1 MNTFILTNCKIVN
14 MKGPELQIEFCAYY
28 NDKKEKFDEGGLYPF
43 LEYCQLSKPKDV
55 VVRVDYEMGFDEID
69 IYCESLAI
77 SNLSYEKIDDGNFV
91 AKFTCDSKSGKPLMR
106 VIYALGKTGNGG
118 HSYTFTVGKEKFY
131 FDGDGAD
138 RIMKINDVKF
148 QKIKSSYDLGKVWND
163 TTRKNNGEI
172 DNNMSVNIEE
182 IVRQSIKNIVNES
195 HGKKKHNAPKDT
207 LAAMRKGNR
216 EADQEIFGGGFR
228 QTKKVHKAKNDY
240 SRKNNKVNVNTID
253 KFRENES
260 VDRISMNDM
269 CYMVTECV
277 KRILKEMYNIN
288 DNPYPEN
295 ESKNMIYQLAYGE
308 IDYLYNEGVVDY
320 DDENLCAM
328 ANGEKP
334 IDYCDLIQCMLYD
347 CSTELENES
356 GQMLRNYCKLSK
368 HYGETI
374 PDVEEAIDLAVKNF
388 VNNSNCC

>member
-1 MNTFILTNCKIVN
+1 
-14 MKGPELQIEFCAYY
+14 
-28 NDKKEKFDEGGLYPF
+28 
-43 LEYCQLSKPKDV
+43 
-55 VVRVDYEMGFDEID
+55 
-69 IYCESLAI
+69 
-77 SNLSYEKIDDGNFV
+77 
-91 AKFTCDSKSGKPLMR
+91 
-106 VIYALGKTGNGG
+106 
-118 HSYTFTVGKEKFY
+118 
-131 FDGDGAD
+131 
-138 RIMKINDVKF
+138 
-148 QKIKSSYDLGKVWND
+148 
-163 TTRKNNGEI
+163 
-172 DNNMSVNIEE
+172 MSVNIEE
-182 IVRQSIKNIVNES
+182 IVKQSIKNIVNES
-195 HGKKKHNAPKDT
+195 HGKKKHNAPKDA

-216 EADQEIFGGGFR
+216 EADQEIFGVGFR

-269 CYMVTECV
+269 RYMVTECV

-295 ESKNMIYQLAYGE
+295 ENKNMIYQLAYGE

-334 IDYCDLIQCMLYD
+334 IDYCDLIQSMLYD